1 MKLTESLVR
10 ADVAELL
17 HLLPDEVLDSDN
29 LFEFGLDSIRLL
41 SLLERWRDRG
51 ADVSFVQ
58 LAEEPTLAHWLAVL
72 EPERD
77 FPTMPPIAKAA

>member
-1 MKLTESLVR
+1 MR

-17 HLLPDEVLDSDN
+17 HLLPDEVVDTDN

-41 SLLERWRDRG
+41 SLLERWRDLG

-58 LAEEPTLAHWLAVL
+58 LAEEPTLERWLGLLAP
-72 EPERD
+72 EPV
-77 FPTMPPIAKAA
+77 FPTTPPVAKAA

>member
-1 MKLTESLVR
+1 VR

-17 HLLPDEVLDSDN
+17 HLLPDEVSDADN

-51 ADVSFVQ
+51 AEVSFVE
-58 LAEEPTLAHWLAVL
+58 LAEDPTLARWLVL
-72 EPERD
+72 LNAERD
-77 FPTMPPIAKAA
+77 SPQQPPVAEAV

>member
-1 MKLTESLVR
+1 LELTESSVR

-51 ADVSFVQ
+51 AEVSFVQ
-58 LAEEPTLAHWLAVL
+58 LAEEPTLEHWLAVL
-72 EPERD
+72 SLEPA
-77 FPTMPPIAKAA
+77 FPTQPPTAKAA